1 MKKSTLYTIVGATAL
16 VLSTTL
22 TVIANRVTASNQQ
35 QDQQLISANI
45 ALTPFNQLASK
56 DETVYIITDTAGA
69 TTKSF
74 IGSDINTSNE
84 SFPVEMQIAYTLNG
98 EPISASDLAGKS
110 GHVTV
115 KYSFTATK
123 RYQNK
128 FVPFLVATGVSL
140 DSNKFTNVKIDNGK
154 IIKESDSIVLAGYA
168 LAGVNENL
176 GTDFLPSSFTIE
188 ADTSDFKLDTTY
200 SFATNEIFA
209 DIDTSKL
216 NSIDDLINSIN
227 DLSAGLDQIITGSS
241 SLASGLDSALVGS
254 NKLKDGTSTLVSGV
268 KTLSDGAFQL
278 KEGSASLASG
288 SAKISDGVNS
298 LAEGATKLS
307 GGLTQVSNNSNT
319 LNQGAKAVFDSL
331 LDNANTKINENP
343 NLLYLISAYHID
355 FPLTIANYNNSLTTL
370 INIITAGGGD
380 ASELVA
386 LKGSLDSYNNFYTGL
401 LNYTGTVDYIAGQ
414 STSLSDGANTLASQ
428 MPEFTA
434 GANVLSAGATALASG
449 TTTLLNGSTELNLGV
464 NTLTDGISALTT
476 GSHTLYDGLNTFKT
490 SGIDR
495 LVSFANN
502 DLNNFLYNIRRTVSA
517 ANSYHSYSN
526 PSATSVK
533 FIFKTPSIK

>member
-22 TVIANRVTASNQQ
+22 TVIASRVTASNQQ

-128 FVPFLVATGVSL
+128 LVPFLVATGVSL
-140 DSNKFTNVKIDNGK
+140 DGNKFTNVKIDNGK

-227 DLSAGLDQIITGSS
+227 DLSAGLDQIISGSS

-298 LAEGATKLS
+298 LAEGAIKLS

-434 GANVLSAGATALASG
+434 GINVL
-449 TTTLLNGSTELNLGV
+449 
-464 NTLTDGISALTT
+464 
-476 GSHTLYDGLNTFKT
+476 
-490 SGIDR
+490 
-495 LVSFANN
+495 
-502 DLNNFLYNIRRTVSA
+502 
-517 ANSYHSYSN
+517 
-526 PSATSVK
+526 
-533 FIFKTPSIK
+533 